1 MTLGVAD
8 LRSFDDILLR
18 LTSPPLELVTALG
31 RVEHGRGR
39 EELYRAQAPQILQ
52 RLAARTRFDSITAS
66 SAIEDVVVDDDR
78 ALSLL
83 RDADTVKG
91 AFRDRSEQEFA
102 GYRDATDYLMGKEP
116 EPLSLSLVL
125 HVHRLLM
132 RHTGDALAGR
142 LKANDNLIGDRAGD
156 GRVTVVF
163 EPVAAG
169 SQTEWH
175 VTEAID
181 RYEAALL
188 YSEIPRLLLLCAL
201 VLDLLAIHPFQ
212 DGNGRVARL
221 LTTNE
226 LVRHGYQV
234 ARYVSIE
241 QRVFDTKHSY
251 YEALRA
257 SQVGWHEGA
266 HDLWPW
272 TSYLVRILDD
282 AYGDFER
289 RVAAGTRLIGA
300 TKAEQARNY
309 VLDQAPRTFRLAQIA
324 HALPDISQATIRNA
338 LEALKTEGRVEAGR
352 GRSAMWR
359 RLDLPEQAPPTIASR
374 RA

>member
-1 MTLGVAD
+1 MAPRLAD
-8 LRSFDDILLR
+8 LRSFDDISLR
-18 LTSPPLELVTALG
+18 LTSPPLDLVTALG
-31 RVEHGRGR
+31 RIEHGRGR
-39 EELYRAQAPQILQ
+39 EELYRAQAPQVLQ

-66 SAIEDVVVDDDR
+66 SAIEDVVVDDER

-83 RDADTVKG
+83 HDAGTAKV

-102 GYRDATDYLMGKEP
+102 GYRDATDYLMGKEA
-116 EPLSLSLVL
+116 EPLSLGLVL
-125 HVHRLLM
+125 HLHRLLM
-132 RHTGDALAGR
+132 RHTGDPLAGA
-142 LKANDNLIGDRAGD
+142 LKASDNLIGDRDSD

-163 EPVAAG
+163 KTVAAG
-169 SQTEWH
+169 ARTEWH
-175 VTEAID
+175 VSEAID
-181 RYEAALL
+181 RYEGALA
-188 YSEIPRLLLLCAL
+188 YSEIPRVLLLCAL
-201 VLDLLAIHPFQ
+201 ILDLLAIHPFQ

-226 LVRHGYQV
+226 LLRHGYQV

-257 SQVGWHEGA
+257 SQVGWHEGV

-272 TSYLVRILDD
+272 TGYLLRVLED
-282 AYGDFER
+282 AYDDFER
-289 RVAAGTRLIGA
+289 RVAAGTQLIGA

-309 VLDQAPRTFRLAQIA
+309 IVDQAPRTFRLAQIA

-338 LEALKTEGRVEAGR
+338 LEALKAEGRVEAGR
-352 GRSAMWR
+352 GRSARWR
-359 RLDLPEQAPPTIASR
+359 RLDVPEKAPLGRDASR
-374 RA
+374 

>member
-1 MTLGVAD
+1 M
-8 LRSFDDILLR
+8 RSFYDISRR
-18 LTSPPLELVTALG
+18 LTSPPLELVTSLG
-31 RVEHGRGR
+31 RIEHGRGR
-39 EELYRAQAPQILQ
+39 EELYRAQAPQVLQ

-66 SAIEDVVVDDDR
+66 SAIENVVVDDER

-83 RDADTVKG
+83 RDADVVKG

-102 GYRDATDYLMGKEP
+102 GYRDATDHLMGTEP
-116 EPLSLSLVL
+116 ERLSLGFVL

-132 RHTGDALAGR
+132 RHTGDPLAGR
-142 LKANDNLIGDRAGD
+142 LKASDNLIGDREGD

-163 EPVAAG
+163 KTVAAG

-175 VTEAID
+175 LTEAID
-181 RYEAALL
+181 RYEGALA

-201 VLDLLAIHPFQ
+201 ILDILAIHPFQ

-221 LTTNE
+221 LTSNE

-234 ARYVSIE
+234 ARYVSVE

-257 SQVGWHEGA
+257 SQAGWHEGD

-272 TSYLVRILDD
+272 TGYLLRILED

-289 RVAAGTRLIGA
+289 LVAAGRQLIGA
-300 TKAEQARNY
+300 TKAEQARIY
-309 VLDQAPRTFRLAQIA
+309 IVEQAPRTFRLAQIA

-338 LEALKTEGRVEAGR
+338 LETLKTEGLVEVGR
-352 GRSAMWR
+352 GRSAVWR
-359 RLDLPEQAPPTIASR
+359 RLDPPGQEQ
-374 RA
+374 